1 MLKRNKFLKTSY
13 IEPNLRIFKKSKNQ
27 LLAISK
33 SSDNE
38 KISKT
43 LGENIFG
50 EKETIRSIAK
60 KVLERNH
67 KILIEGEA
75 GSGKS
80 IFVIKL
86 TMYII
91 EETIKKIHINKGI
104 EENIINIPVVIK
116 ATKFVNNG
124 MLKDAIENYYEESS
138 SLLKPNL
145 LIIDGMDE
153 VNNNLKEKIIYEAET
168 YCSTNNITL
177 IFTTRKSTEVKTRLT
192 SYESYELL
200 PFETSQAINYIK
212 KILERNQI
220 LIGTLIKGIEQL
232 KHQIPLYPMALSL
245 LIEIAEKH
253 HEIPASISELYKRF
267 IEMALGQSSDDED
280 ISIIFEPNIKR
291 EYHDYTT

>member
-104 EENIINIPVVIK
+104 EEQEQNGVTVPSKAANIFAVTPLNLPKIFLVLSGGK
-116 ATKFVNNG
+116 
-124 MLKDAIENYYEESS
+124 KD
-138 SLLKPNL
+138 
-145 LIIDGMDE
+145 
-153 VNNNLKEKIIYEAET
+153 
-168 YCSTNNITL
+168 
-177 IFTTRKSTEVKTRLT
+177 
-192 SYESYELL
+192 
-200 PFETSQAINYIK
+200 
-212 KILERNQI
+212 
-220 LIGTLIKGIEQL
+220 
-232 KHQIPLYPMALSL
+232 
-245 LIEIAEKH
+245 
-253 HEIPASISELYKRF
+253 
-267 IEMALGQSSDDED
+267 
-280 ISIIFEPNIKR
+280 
-291 EYHDYTT
+291 

>member
-1 MLKRNKFLKTSY
+1 M
-13 IEPNLRIFKKSKNQ
+13 
-27 LLAISK
+27 
-33 SSDNE
+33 
-38 KISKT
+38 
-43 LGENIFG
+43 
-50 EKETIRSIAK
+50 
-60 KVLERNH
+60 LERNH

-212 KILERNQI
+212 KMWIF
-220 LIGTLIKGIEQL
+220 QL
-232 KHQIPLYPMALSL
+232 L
-245 LIEIAEKH
+245 
-253 HEIPASISELYKRF
+253 
-267 IEMALGQSSDDED
+267 
-280 ISIIFEPNIKR
+280 
-291 EYHDYTT
+291 